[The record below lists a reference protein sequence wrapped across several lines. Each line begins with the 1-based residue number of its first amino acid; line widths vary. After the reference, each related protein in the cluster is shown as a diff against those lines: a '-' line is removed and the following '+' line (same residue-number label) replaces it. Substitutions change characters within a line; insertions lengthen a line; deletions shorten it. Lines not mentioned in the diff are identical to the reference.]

1 MSANRLSEEYK
12 NGVDFFLRFCLE
24 NGGDPKFTC
33 CPCLKCFNVTKLSFN
48 KIKEHLFFN
57 GIDISYKIW
66 YSHGEKPPN
75 IPDPPSRISKVRR
88 NRDEVN
94 WDSLDEMIDDARYG
108 SIVDPNKFETLLSD
122 AEKLIYPDCKR
133 FTKLSTLLRLFNLKA
148 KHGWSD
154 RSLTELL
161 SFLKELLPECNEM
174 PMSFYEA
181 KKTICSLAWKSCPTC
196 GESRWKKK
204 RNGEDVKEGIPAKV
218 LWYLPPIPRFIRLFR
233 NAELAKS
240 LSWHANERVKDGL
253 STDGINPHNNLS
265 SKYSCWPVM
274 LVIYNL
280 PPWLCMKKKFTLLTL
295 LISGPKQPGNDIDV
309 YLAPLIDDLKT
320 LWNEG
325 VRVYD
330 AYKQEEFSLRA
341 ALLWTINDFPAY
353 GNLSGFSVKGYK
365 ACPICEEETCS
376 QYLKHSRKVCY
387 MGHRKFLKS
396 NHILRT
402 WKKAFNGEQEFG
414 EAPRPLSGSQV
425 LEKMSKIIFK
435 MGKSKVSI
443 VKKRKGR
450 GKAKVVEEPKSCY
463 KKKSIFFELE
473 YWELLLSKDGIK
485 AREDLTALKI
495 RNELA
500 PKPGNGQTFLPPAC
514 YTLTKDEKREVYD
527 CLFNIKVPDGYC
539 SNIRSLVDMK
549 TCTLTGMK
557 SHDCHI
563 LMQHVLP
570 IAIRSVLPK
579 NVREIITRLCLFFK
593 SLCSKE
599 VDVYT
604 LDKLQHEI
612 AYILCKLEQF
622 FPLAF
627 FDIMIHLTVH
637 LVREVQ
643 FCGPVYFRW
652 MYPFER
658 YMKILK
664 GYVRNRSRPE
674 GCIIECYIVEEAI
687 EFCFEYMSGVQRIR
701 LNEVINADIQ
711 SRRGSVVC
719 TVTRDELNEAH
730 RLVLQNTNELQPYIE
745 QHFNWI
751 KTKFPSRSKN
761 KKWLQDE
768 HYRTFSSWLEQKVVN
783 DLRNPLNNVS
793 DIIKWIC
800 RGPSLN
806 VTKFSSYMVNGT
818 KFTTME
824 RDKNRNTQNSGV
836 SLIATTFQVSTSKD
850 RNPIECDMSFYGVI
864 KEIWEL
870 DYIITQVPVFFCDWV
885 KSDSG
890 VKKEDLGFTL
900 VNLNLLGHKTYRFI
914 MATQAT
920 QVFYVDDPAN
930 KQWSVVLTTQS
941 RNWNSN
947 DGDLHD
953 IPLVGQHV
961 TYTLPENDD
970 QIDGDSSCCRENG
983 EGLWIDL

>member
-1 MSANRLSEEYK
+1 MDQKWMSANRLSEEYK

-24 NGGDPKFTC
+24 NGGDPNFTC
-33 CPCLKCFNVTKLSFN
+33 CPCLKCFKVTKLSFN

-57 GIDISYKIW
+57 GIDRSYKIW

-94 WDSLDEMIDDARYG
+94 WDSLDEMIDDAHYG
-108 SIVDPNKFETLLSD
+108 STVDLNKFETLLSD
-122 AEKLIYPDCKR
+122 AEKPIYPDCKR

-181 KKTICSLAWKSCPTC
+181 KKTICSLGMEYEKIHACPNDCILYRNRFSDAESCPTC

-240 LSWHANERVKDGL
+240 LSWHANERVKDG
-253 STDGINPHNNLS
+253 
-265 SKYSCWPVM
+265 
-274 LVIYNL
+274 
-280 PPWLCMKKKFTLLTL
+280 
-295 LISGPKQPGNDIDV
+295 NDIDV

-330 AYKQEEFSLRA
+330 AYKQEEFTLRA
-341 ALLWTINDFPAY
+341 ALLWTINNFPAY
-353 GNLSGFSVKGYK
+353 GNLSDFSVKGYK

-435 MGKSKVSI
+435 MEKSKVSI

-450 GKAKVVEEPKSCY
+450 VKAKVVEEPKSCY

-473 YWELLLSKDGIK
+473 YWKLLLVRHNLDVMHV
-485 AREDLTALKI
+485 
-495 RNELA
+495 
-500 PKPGNGQTFLPPAC
+500 
-514 YTLTKDEKREVYD
+514 EK
-527 CLFNIKVPDGYC
+527 N
-539 SNIRSLVDMK
+539 
-549 TCTLTGMK
+549 
-557 SHDCHI
+557 
-563 LMQHVLP
+563 
-570 IAIRSVLPK
+570 
-579 NVREIITRLCLFFK
+579 
-593 SLCSKE
+593 
-599 VDVYT
+599 
-604 LDKLQHEI
+604 
-612 AYILCKLEQF
+612 
-622 FPLAF
+622 
-627 FDIMIHLTVH
+627 
-637 LVREVQ
+637 
-643 FCGPVYFRW
+643 
-652 MYPFER
+652 
-658 YMKILK
+658 
-664 GYVRNRSRPE
+664 
-674 GCIIECYIVEEAI
+674 
-687 EFCFEYMSGVQRIR
+687 
-701 LNEVINADIQ
+701 
-711 SRRGSVVC
+711 
-719 TVTRDELNEAH
+719 
-730 RLVLQNTNELQPYIE
+730 
-745 QHFNWI
+745 
-751 KTKFPSRSKN
+751 
-761 KKWLQDE
+761 
-768 HYRTFSSWLEQKVVN
+768 VVN

-900 VNLNLLGHKTYRFI
+900 VNLNLLGHKT
-914 MATQAT
+914 
-920 QVFYVDDPAN
+920 D
-930 KQWSVVLTTQS
+930 
-941 RNWNSN
+941 
-947 DGDLHD
+947 
-953 IPLVGQHV
+953 
-961 TYTLPENDD
+961 
-970 QIDGDSSCCRENG
+970 
-983 EGLWIDL
+983 

>member
-24 NGGDPKFTC
+24 NGGDPNFTC

-57 GIDISYKIW
+57 GIDRSYKIW

-108 SIVDPNKFETLLSD
+108 STVDPKKFETLLSD
-122 AEKLIYPDCKR
+122 AEKPIYPDCKR
-133 FTKLSTLLRLFNLKA
+133 FTKLSMLLRLFNLKA

-181 KKTICSLAWKSCPTC
+181 KKTICSLGMEYEKIHACPNDFILYRNRFSDAESCPTC

-218 LWYLPPIPRFIRLFR
+218 LWYLPPIPRFIQLFR

-253 STDGINPHNNLS
+253 SIDGINPHNNLS

-353 GNLSGFSVKGYK
+353 ENLSGFSVKGYK

-376 QYLKHSRKVCY
+376 RYLKHSRKVCY

-485 AREDLTALKI
+485 AREDFTALKM

-500 PKPGNGQTFLPPAC
+500 PKPGNGRTFLPPAC

-622 FPLAF
+622 FPPAF

-664 GYVRNRSRPE
+664 GY
-674 GCIIECYIVEEAI
+674 
-687 EFCFEYMSGVQRIR
+687 
-701 LNEVINADIQ
+701 

-730 RLVLQNTNELQPYIE
+730 RLVLQNTNEIQPYIE

-818 KFTTME
+818 KFATME
-824 RDKNRNTQNSGV
+824 R
-836 SLIATTFQVSTSKD
+836 
-850 RNPIECDMSFYGVI
+850 
-864 KEIWEL
+864 EIWEL

-900 VNLNLLGHKTYRFI
+900 ISSYDPL
-914 MATQAT
+914 A
-920 QVFYVDDPAN
+920 DD
-930 KQWSVVLTTQS
+930 
-941 RNWNSN
+941 SN
-947 DGDLHD
+947 EEENEEEVREGEHMEEGD
-953 IPLVGQHV
+953 IPSRGPSFLKKISKLRSEGKQIKVEYNEFGQEIGDGRV
-961 TYTLPENDD
+961 DLASKLGSIVRTTISIEYKDWAAVPQEKKR
-970 QIDGDSSCCRENG
+970 QIWE
-983 EGLWIDL
+983 IMKK

>member
-1 MSANRLSEEYK
+1 MDKKWMSANRLSEEYK

-57 GIDISYKIW
+57 GIDRSYKIW

-94 WDSLDEMIDDARYG
+94 WDSLDEMIDDAHYG
-108 SIVDPNKFETLLSD
+108 STVDPNKFETLLSD
-122 AEKLIYPDCKR
+122 AEKPIYPDCKR
-133 FTKLSTLLRLFNLKA
+133 FTKLSTLL
-148 KHGWSD
+148 
-154 RSLTELL
+154 
-161 SFLKELLPECNEM
+161 
-174 PMSFYEA
+174 
-181 KKTICSLAWKSCPTC
+181 
-196 GESRWKKK
+196 
-204 RNGEDVKEGIPAKV
+204 
-218 LWYLPPIPRFIRLFR
+218 R

-240 LSWHANERVKDGL
+240 LSWHANERVKDGKLRHPIDSIAWKRVDLKWPSFGDESQNLRLGL
-253 STDGINPHNNLS
+253 STEGINLHNNLS
-265 SKYSCWPVM
+265 R
-274 LVIYNL
+274 
-280 PPWLCMKKKFTLLTL
+280 
-295 LISGPKQPGNDIDV
+295 NDIDV

-320 LWNEG
+320 LWTEG

-450 GKAKVVEEPKSCY
+450 GKAKSE
-463 KKKSIFFELE
+463 
-473 YWELLLSKDGIK
+473 DGIK
-485 AREDLTALKI
+485 AREDLNALKI
-495 RNELA
+495 GNELA
-500 PKPGNGQTFLPPAC
+500 PKPGNGRTFLPPAC

-527 CLFNIKVPDGYC
+527 CLFNIKVPGGYC

-557 SHDCHI
+557 SHDCRI

-593 SLCSKE
+593 SLCSNE
-599 VDVYT
+599 VDVYM

-622 FPLAF
+622 FPPAF

-643 FCGPVYFRW
+643 FCGSVYFRW

-664 GYVRNRSRPE
+664 GYVRNRSRPK

-687 EFCFEYMSGVQRIR
+687 EFCSEYMFGVQRIR

-730 RLVLQNTNELQPYIE
+730 RLVLQNTNEIQPYIE

-783 DLRNPLNNVS
+783 DLRNPSNNVS
-793 DIIKWIC
+793 DIIKWIF

-806 VTKFSSYMVNGT
+806 VTKFSSYMVNCT

-900 VNLNLLGHKTYRFI
+900 VNLNLLGHKTNRFI

-941 RNWNSN
+941 RNWNGN

>member
-1 MSANRLSEEYK
+1 MGRVSDAAAIATGNFPNTKEALCRGEY
-12 NGVDFFLRFCLE
+12 GVRRSLVRVIEGGLE
-24 NGGDPKFTC
+24 GKRQVDKVID
-33 CPCLKCFNVTKLSFN
+33 KCASMQLSFN

-57 GIDISYKIW
+57 GIDRSYKIW

-94 WDSLDEMIDDARYG
+94 WDSLDEMIDDAHYG
-108 SIVDPNKFETLLSD
+108 STVNPNKFKTLLSD
-122 AEKLIYPDCKR
+122 AEKPIYPDCKR
-133 FTKLSTLLRLFNLKA
+133 FTKLSTLLRLFNLKE
-148 KHGWSD
+148 KHGWGD
-154 RSLTELL
+154 RSLTDLL

-174 PMSFYEA
+174 PMFSDAE
-181 KKTICSLAWKSCPTC
+181 SCPTC

-204 RNGEDVKEGIPAKV
+204 RNGEDIKEGIPTKV

-233 NAELAKS
+233 NVELAKS
-240 LSWHANERVKDGL
+240 LSWHANERVKDGKLRHPTDSIAWRRVDLKWPSFGDESRNLRLGL
-253 STDGINPHNNLS
+253 STDGINLHNNLS

-295 LISGPKQPGNDIDV
+295 LISGPKQLGNDIDV

-341 ALLWTINDFPAY
+341 ALLWTINDFPTY

-396 NHILRT
+396 THILRT

-443 VKKRKGR
+443 VKKRKGH
-450 GKAKVVEEPKSCY
+450 GKAKVVEEPKSYY

-473 YWELLLSKDGIK
+473 YWELLLVRHNLDVMHV
-485 AREDLTALKI
+485 
-495 RNELA
+495 
-500 PKPGNGQTFLPPAC
+500 
-514 YTLTKDEKREVYD
+514 EK
-527 CLFNIKVPDGYC
+527 N
-539 SNIRSLVDMK
+539 
-549 TCTLTGMK
+549 
-557 SHDCHI
+557 
-563 LMQHVLP
+563 
-570 IAIRSVLPK
+570 
-579 NVREIITRLCLFFK
+579 
-593 SLCSKE
+593 E

-622 FPLAF
+622 FPPAF

-687 EFCFEYMSGVQRIR
+687 EFCSEYMSGVHRIR

-719 TVTRDELNEAH
+719 TVTQDELNEAH
-730 RLVLQNTNELQPYIE
+730 RLVLQNTNEIQPYIE
-745 QHFNWI
+745 QHFNWM

-768 HYRTFSSWLEQKVVN
+768 RYLVN
-783 DLRNPLNNVS
+783 DLRNPSNNVS

-818 KFTTME
+818 KFATME
-824 RDKNRNTQNSGV
+824 SDKNRNTQNSGV
-836 SLIATTFQVSTSKD
+836 SLIAITFQVSTSKD
-850 RNPIECDMSFYGVI
+850 RNPIEFDMSFYGVI

-900 VNLNLLGHKTYRFI
+900 VNLNLLGHKTDRFI

-953 IPLVGQHV
+953 IPLVGQHC